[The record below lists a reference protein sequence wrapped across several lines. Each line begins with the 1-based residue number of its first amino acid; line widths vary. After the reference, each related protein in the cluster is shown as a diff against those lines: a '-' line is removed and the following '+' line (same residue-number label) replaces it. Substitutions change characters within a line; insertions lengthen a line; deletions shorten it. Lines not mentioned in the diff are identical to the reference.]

1 MQINTPTTQI
11 HERSLGLVQITFML
25 INYRLY
31 LHIVLKVTTSKPYNN
46 ITYRLHHYVKS
57 KENKIKKKTKL
68 LTMTTKFI
76 ERDKTFR
83 NVTFPITIIVIY
95 VYN

>member
-31 LHIVLKVTTSKPYNN
+31 LQIVLKVNTSKSLLIRP
-46 ITYRLHHYVKS
+46 HHSVKS
-57 KENKIKKKTKL
+57 KENKINKKTKL